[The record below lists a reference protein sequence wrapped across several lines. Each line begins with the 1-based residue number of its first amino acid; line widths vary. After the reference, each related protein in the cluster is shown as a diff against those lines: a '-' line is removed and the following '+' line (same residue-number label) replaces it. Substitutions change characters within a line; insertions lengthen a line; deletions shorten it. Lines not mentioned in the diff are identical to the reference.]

1 MGDYQHLVTRLPGA
15 PPRRAGLVWP
25 LGETI
30 AEGLTE
36 AQAAAIALD
45 PGYLL
50 AVLEVVAKAA
60 IPASPAPKTQRARRP
75 RSA

>member
-30 AEGLTE
+30 AEGLTQ
-36 AQAAAIALD
+36 AQAAAIAAD
-45 PGYLL
+45 PGYRLD
-50 AVLEVVAKAA
+50 VLDVVAVAA
-60 IPASPAPKTQRARRP
+60 IPADPAPKTPRARRP
-75 RSA
+75 RST